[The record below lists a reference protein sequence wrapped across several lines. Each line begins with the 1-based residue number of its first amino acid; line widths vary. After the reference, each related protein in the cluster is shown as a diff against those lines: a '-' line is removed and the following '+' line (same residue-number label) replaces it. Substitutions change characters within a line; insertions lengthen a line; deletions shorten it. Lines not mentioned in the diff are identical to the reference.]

1 MCHALSRRQ
10 GFTLVELL
18 VVIAIIG
25 ILVGLLLPAVQATR
39 ETARR
44 TSCLNNL
51 KQAGVACMSH
61 LSAYGI
67 FPDGGEDWTTSRTGN
82 GTSPNLTNPRV
93 APEQN
98 WGWQYQILPYLEMQD
113 IWANPD
119 NAVVIRSKIKGYFC
133 PSRRAPMVIGNN
145 AMTDYA
151 GNGGLYTSTGFPW
164 GDGLTGVIVR
174 RKRAGPITTSD
185 LVDGSSKTFLA
196 GEKRMDLQSLGTSQC
211 DDDQGFTSGWDWDVI
226 RWGNDPPTVDPESF
240 DSCEVMFGSV
250 HRGGAQFVMTDG
262 ATRVITYTVDKTVFN
277 RLSQRN
283 DRQPVTLP
291 E

>member
-1 MCHALSRRQ
+1 MSASSSRRP

-51 KQAGVACMSH
+51 KQASAACMNH

-67 FPDGGEDWTTSRTGN
+67 FPDGGEEWTASRTGS

-98 WGWQYQILPYLEMQD
+98 WGWQYQILPYMEMQD
-113 IWANPD
+113 VWSNPD
-119 NAVVIRSKIKGYFC
+119 NAAVVRTRIKGYFC

-151 GNGGLYTSTGFPW
+151 GNGGLYTSTGAYW
-164 GDGLTGVIVR
+164 GDGVNGVFVR
-174 RKRAGPITTSD
+174 RKRFGPIGTSD
-185 LVDGSSKTFLA
+185 LVDGSSKTIMI

-250 HRGGAQFVMTDG
+250 HRGGAQFSMSDG
-262 ATRVITYTVDKTVFN
+262 ATRVVSYTVDRTVFN
-277 RLSQRN
+277 RLCQRN
-283 DRQPVTLP
+283 DRQPVQLP